1 MAEVEQPNPRHNNQ
15 LELIPKLVPTC
26 QTPAV
31 DGMVVHPN
39 SPKSIANRKA
49 VMEFLL
55 INHPL
60 DCPVCSQAGEC
71 FLQDYSY
78 RYGRSESRFVEDKIK
93 QPVKNLGPHVKLY
106 ADRCIMCTRCIR
118 FTRKITGTNELGVL
132 GRGNMEQIDLF
143 PGKALDNEMSGN
155 VIDICP
161 VGAMLDKDFLF
172 SQRVWFLSRTPSIDG
187 LTASGDNIWIE
198 HNEGRICR
206 IKPRTNPQVNKWWI
220 SDEIRYGWSFVHDET
235 RLTEPRRMQY
245 AQQTA
250 CDWTRACKDAA
261 AALKGAK
268 RIALLASPMLSCE
281 DAYLLAKLVRVIDK
295 QAHLAVGPIPI
306 EGQDKTFP
314 GGYTV
319 HAEKCPNSRGVRRA
333 LQLAAGDDE
342 QILDAEQLTEKLADK
357 ATDVE
362 AVLLTGNYPKPW
374 ATPELTKALGKKLIV
389 LLDTLQSPLAEKADV
404 LLPSTTWAEKSG
416 TFENAAGRL
425 QTFQCAIPTP
435 GDARAEAQIAL
446 DLASACRLDWPE
458 LFDPAAARAEMA
470 GPFADQLHH
479 PELEQPPKLKMQ
491 YVAL

>member
-1 MAEVEQPNPRHNNQ
+1 
-15 LELIPKLVPTC
+15 
-26 QTPAV
+26 
-31 DGMVVHPN
+31 
-39 SPKSIANRKA
+39 
-49 VMEFLL
+49 
-55 INHPL
+55 
-60 DCPVCSQAGEC
+60 
-71 FLQDYSY
+71 
-78 RYGRSESRFVEDKIK
+78 
-93 QPVKNLGPHVKLY
+93 
-106 ADRCIMCTRCIR
+106 MCTRCIR